1 VIEGHDWPLWAWVG
15 FLLYVLIMLVIS
27 LLAHRGQRAVSLR
40 SAAAWSV
47 FWIAAGLAVNIFV
60 WWLAGPQAGLQFFT
74 GYLLEESLSV
84 DNLFV
89 ILTIFTYFGIP
100 PARQHRVLFWGI
112 LGAIVFR
119 GIFILAGTA
128 LVERF
133 HWVLYLFGLFLV
145 VTGARMGLKEETDVD
160 PDQNFFVRVFRR
172 LVPVCTEIGTDH
184 FFIRLYGR
192 LCATPMLVALVVVET
207 SDVMFAVDSIPAV
220 FSVTTDP
227 FIVFASNI
235 CAVLGLRSLYFLLQG
250 VMGLFRFLRYG
261 LAIILMFVGAKML
274 IADFFHIPIGVSLG
288 VVAGVLAFSVLAS
301 LLFRKKLEGAEDLPA
316 PSGDEPK
323 SEGTGDST

>member
-1 VIEGHDWPLWAWVG
+1 MTTHHDWPIWVWVG
-15 FLLYVLIMLVIS
+15 FNAYVLVMLFLS
-27 LLAHRGQRAVSLR
+27 LIAHRGQKAVSLR
-40 SAAAWSV
+40 SAAGWSV
-47 FWIAAGLAVNIFV
+47 FWIAAGLAVNVFV
-60 WWLAGPQAGLQFFT
+60 WWYAGHQAGLQFFT

-89 ILTIFTYFGIP
+89 ILTIFSYFGIP

-133 HWVLYLFGLFLV
+133 HWILYLFGLFLV
-145 VTGARMGLKEETDVD
+145 VTGARMGFHEDAKVD
-160 PDQNFFVRVFRR
+160 PDQNLFVRVFRR
-172 LVPVCTEIGTDH
+172 FVPVCTEIGTDR

-192 LCATPMLVALVVVET
+192 LCATPMLVALLVVET

-261 LAIILMFVGAKML
+261 LAFILVFVGGKML
-274 IADFFHIPIGVSLG
+274 VTDLFHIPTAISLG
-288 VVAGVLAFSVLAS
+288 VVAGVLAITVLAS
-301 LLFRKKLEGAEDLPA
+301 LVARKRENDRA
-316 PSGDEPK
+316 DEPTVDLGCLPP
-323 SEGTGDST
+323 ENPGDTT